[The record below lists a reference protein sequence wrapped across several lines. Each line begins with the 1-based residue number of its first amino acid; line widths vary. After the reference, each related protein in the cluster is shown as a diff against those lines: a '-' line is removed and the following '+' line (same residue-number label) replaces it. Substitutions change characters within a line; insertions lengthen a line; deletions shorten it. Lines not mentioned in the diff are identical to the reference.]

1 MPHEFVLLT
10 MEFAMKTSVTKPT
23 LFSSLFI
30 ALVLTCG
37 FQAVGQA
44 PDAAQ
49 RAQDLRVQ
57 LAEVQVREADLKAR
71 LAQLDEALKPEN
83 IERSLAGV
91 GSTRPEELR
100 ESRRRQLQ
108 IEKDGVVAQLDILA
122 QSHVNLDSAIAT
134 ADALAYQ
141 QSARESNSSAIE
153 QMLVAPIGSGRWI
166 IASLVIVIALLGLG
180 AAILFTHRR
189 ARIH

>member
-166 IASLVIVIALLGLG
+166 IASLVIVVALLGLG